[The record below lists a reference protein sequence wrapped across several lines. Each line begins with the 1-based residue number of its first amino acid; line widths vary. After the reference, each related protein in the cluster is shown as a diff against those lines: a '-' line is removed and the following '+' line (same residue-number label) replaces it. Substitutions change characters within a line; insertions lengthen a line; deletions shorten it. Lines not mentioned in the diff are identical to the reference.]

1 LLWRC
6 CERLFDLDERTLV
19 MGVVNVTPDSFSD
32 GGRYADPAA
41 AIAHARDLLDQ
52 GADLIDVGAES
63 TRPGAEPVP
72 PEMQWERL
80 APVLS
85 ALGTSHCVSVD
96 TADAEVARRALAA
109 GASVVNDVTALGDPA
124 MAGAISRHGA
134 GVVLMHMRGIPATMQ
149 EDPRY
154 GDVSVEVA
162 EWLGHRID
170 RARAEGID
178 SEAIAIDPGIGF
190 GKGLEHN
197 LELIARLD
205 SCVALGRPV
214 AVGLSR
220 KGFIGRTLELPVDQ
234 RLEGCLAAAA
244 IAVFQGARIVRT
256 HDVRATVR
264 AVRMADALRKS
275 RTIVGGPHRI

>member
-1 LLWRC
+1 
-6 CERLFDLDERTLV
+6 

-32 GGRYADPAA
+32 GGRYADPASA
-41 AIAHARDLLDQ
+41 LAHARELADE

-85 ALGTSHCVSVD
+85 ALGGDLCVSVD
-96 TADAEVARRALAA
+96 TAHSEVARRALAA

-124 MAGAISRHGA
+124 MAGVISRNQA
-134 GVVLMHMRGIPATMQ
+134 GVILMHMRGVPATMQ
-149 EDPRY
+149 DDPRY
-154 GDVSVEVA
+154 GDVAADVA

-170 RARAEGID
+170 RARAEGLD
-178 SEAIAIDPGIGF
+178 AQAIAVDPGIGF
-190 GKGLEHN
+190 GKNLEHN
-197 LELIARLD
+197 LELIARLET
-205 SCVALGRPV
+205 CVVLGRPV

-220 KGFIGRTLELPVDQ
+220 KGFIGRTLDLPVEQ
-234 RLEGCLAAAA
+234 RLEGGLAAAA

-275 RTIVGGPHRI
+275 RSIVGGPHRI